1 MLGIKIQGSL
11 KLSNYAVTEEIS
23 YSCSPVK
30 GKRIAEC

>member
-11 KLSNYAVTEEIS
+11 KLSNYVNEEIS
-23 YSCSPVK
+23 YSCCPVK